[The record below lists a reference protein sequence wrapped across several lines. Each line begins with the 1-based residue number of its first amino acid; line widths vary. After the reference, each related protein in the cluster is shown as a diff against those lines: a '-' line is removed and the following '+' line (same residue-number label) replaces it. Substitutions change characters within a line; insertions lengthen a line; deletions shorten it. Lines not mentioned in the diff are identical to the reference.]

1 MQPSY
6 SFIAI
11 SIGAVIAISP
21 CEAAAS
27 HTVFS
32 LHSSSESAH
41 DDDRQNYQNYQINS
55 APSFEDEFFVRRL
68 QQTARPTP
76 PSSTIDG
83 IEGIRHEAPRPTGGD
98 RLGIAKQ
105 VPSHT
110 ELAQASPDGS
120 GSDVDSE
127 PSMDDPAIDSGD
139 EPPSRPI
146 TEPQPLP
153 SVEDEVEG
161 EPTVD
166 DLDDELEDDL
176 DPDDDLEAE
185 PDLNDELDP
194 DAEPDTDDLDI
205 DDEPSSDRPF
215 EETLDHLNA
224 SPNPLTFP
232 TTPEEVEIIGTQP
245 ITLEEAIEVARSNSR
260 ELQAAQLQ
268 LEQSRA
274 SLREAQAARFPSLS
288 AGADLTHQD
297 LNSASDQGD
306 TGDLGSDQFLPL
318 LDETGQTV
326 GTLPL
331 DALTGEG
338 TFDRDD
344 NTTTLSGTVEL
355 SYDIFTSGQRR
366 SLIRAAERAVRFQEI
381 QVEIALE
388 ELRLNVTNSYYD
400 LQEADENV
408 RIARSTLEESLRS
421 LRDAEARE
429 RAGVGTRFDRLQA
442 EVDVANSRQD
452 LRNTIRDQLTA
463 RRALV
468 ELLSIPPRI
477 DVSAAD
483 PVEVAGE
490 WGLTL
495 EESIVLALKNR
506 GELEQQLVQR
516 ELNEQQRRA
525 ELANVRP
532 QLSAFARYRLQ
543 DLLDD
548 TNTSSDFDAF
558 EVGLQVNWL
567 LFDGGAARA
576 AARQEEIDIRLAETE
591 FANTAETVQFE
602 VESAYLDLQAN
613 FNNIDTAAIA
623 VDLAEESLRL
633 ARLRF
638 QAGVG
643 IQSDVLQ
650 AQTDLTEAE
659 VNLVNAVLGYN
670 RALVALQRAVSN
682 LPSGYLNDV
691 P

>member
-32 LHSSSESAH
+32 LYSSESAR

-55 APSFEDEFFVRRL
+55 APSFDDEMFVRRL
-68 QQTARPTP
+68 QQTAHPTP
-76 PSSTIDG
+76 PRST
-83 IEGIRHEAPRPTGGD
+83 IEGIRHETQSLMEGD
-98 RLGIAKQ
+98 RLGITKQ
-105 VPSHT
+105 VPAHT

-120 GSDVDSE
+120 GSDVDPD
-127 PSMDDPAIDSGD
+127 PSMDDPAVDSDD
-139 EPPSRPI
+139 ESPSRPI

-153 SVEDEVEG
+153 SVEDDVEA

-166 DLDDELEDDL
+166 DLEDEL
-176 DPDDDLEAE
+176 DPDDDPDVEDELDAE
-185 PDLNDELDP
+185 PDRDDGLDP
-194 DAEPDTDDLDI
+194 DAESDADDLDA

-215 EETLDHLNA
+215 GDNLDHLNA
-224 SPNPLTFP
+224 SPNPLAFP

-245 ITLEEAIEVARSNSR
+245 ITLEEAIEIARGNSR

-297 LNSASDQGD
+297 LNSASNRGD
-306 TGDLGSDQFLPL
+306 TGDFGDNQFLPL

-355 SYDIFTSGQRR
+355 SYDLFTSGQRR
-366 SLIRAAERAVRFQEI
+366 SLIRAAERAMRFQEI

-490 WGLTL
+490 WDLTL

-576 AARQEEIDIRLAETE
+576 SARQEEIDIQLAETE